1 MTDQASPLPSDPDHD
16 LVARA
21 RAGDFTAFDAL
32 VTRHEGQVYRLA
44 VGIVRESHDA
54 EEVVQDTFL
63 AALEH
68 LADFRGDAPFRG
80 WLMRIAT
87 NAALKL
93 LRQKRTHSTVAL
105 ETTEEPM
112 PHPDFVAPWQA
123 DVPELAGRAEVRE
136 LLDQALTE
144 LDEKYRA
151 VFVLRDMEELS
162 TEETAEALQITPVNV
177 KVRLM
182 RARLMLRERLTRA
195 LGDAVQAAP
204 PHRHP

>member
-1 MTDQASPLPSDPDHD
+1 MTESMIPVPADPDHD
-16 LVARA
+16 LVESSRG
-21 RAGDFTAFDAL
+21 GDFAAFDTL
-32 VTRHEGQVYRLA
+32 VTRYEGQVFRLA
-44 VGIVRESHDA
+44 VRIVRETHDA

-93 LRQKRTHSTVAL
+93 LRQKRAHPTVTFEAA
-105 ETTEEPM
+105 EEPM
-112 PHPDFVAPWQA
+112 PHPDFVAPWQVA
-123 DVPELAGRAEVRE
+123 VPELAGRAEVRE
-136 LLDQALTE
+136 LLDQALAE
-144 LDEKYRA
+144 LDEKYRV

-162 TEETAEALQITPVNV
+162 TEETAKALDITPANV

-195 LGDAVQAAP
+195 LGDAVQVAP
-204 PHRHP
+204 PHRHE